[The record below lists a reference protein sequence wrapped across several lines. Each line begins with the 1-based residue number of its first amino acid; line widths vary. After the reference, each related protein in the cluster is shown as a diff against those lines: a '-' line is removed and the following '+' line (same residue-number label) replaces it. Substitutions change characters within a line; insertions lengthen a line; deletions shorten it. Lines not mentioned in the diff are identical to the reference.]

1 VTPAD
6 VVPPCRAQVSA
17 VAPGLFSGRR
27 IASVEVVTRRT
38 RRAVVGREL
47 LFVPGDTVDTL
58 RIAQS
63 LRQVRALGY
72 LGDVQVEAR
81 ECPGDAGVALRV
93 AARDLGS
100 VSPVL
105 RLRAA
110 GGLVG
115 VRERNLLGTGVGARV
130 ALRMDQSRLG
140 VESTVSAP
148 GVPSADASI
157 DVGVVRYRDGSTQ
170 FAAVGPR
177 TSWPTRRWIV
187 DGRLAAR
194 EQEPRTTPGIV
205 LHRTAGAFLVGRRLP
220 DPADASTYLLAGIEG
235 ENASVATGLGTPV
248 LGGTAMDRRYA
259 GLALGIRRAAAR
271 FDTTTWLLPN
281 GGLADVPRGIEG
293 DALFSVGRDHA
304 GDHARGGAG
313 GGAAHADLWIGRTA
327 TFASGHSILMADGWA
342 SGYLGARSLTGST
355 VRGAL
360 TLRHR
365 ASNGMWVA
373 RVAAERLFAPDPDVR
388 ALALLDPLVP
398 ALPRPGRLAEGA
410 LSASVERDVHLHA
423 LTRSSALDAAL
434 FVAGSSRWDPS
445 PDAHAEGL
453 TLVAAGIGLRLVS
466 AHPDHAAP
474 RLDLGI
480 PLVRSAGVRRG
491 IYVGLSLTPP
501 ALAGRQRVGRGL
513 P

>member
-1 VTPAD
+1 
-6 VVPPCRAQVSA
+6 
-17 VAPGLFSGRR
+17 
-27 IASVEVVTRRT
+27 
-38 RRAVVGREL
+38 
-47 LFVPGDTVDTL
+47 
-58 RIAQS
+58 
-63 LRQVRALGY
+63 VR
-72 LGDVQVEAR
+72 VEAR

-93 AARDLGS
+93 EARDLGS
-100 VSPVL
+100 LSPVL
-105 RLRAA
+105 RVRSA
-110 GGLVG
+110 GGLLG

-140 VESTVSAP
+140 VESAVSAP
-148 GVPSADASI
+148 GLPSVDGSI

-177 TSWPTRRWIV
+177 TAWPTRRWIV

-205 LHRTAGAFLVGRRLP
+205 LHRTTGTFLVGRRLP
-220 DPADASTYLLAGIEG
+220 DPSDASTYLLAGVEG
-235 ENASVATGLGTPV
+235 ENASVATGIGTPV
-248 LGGTAMDRRYA
+248 LGASAMDRRYV

-281 GGLADVPRGIEG
+281 GGLADVPRGIET
-293 DALFSVGRDHA
+293 DALFSLGRDHA
-304 GDHARGGAG
+304 GGGT
-313 GGAAHADLWIGRTA
+313 AHADFWIGRTA
-327 TFASGHSILMADGWA
+327 TFSAGRSILTADGWA
-342 SGYLGARSLTGST
+342 SGYLGAQSLAGST

-365 ASNGMWVA
+365 APNGMWVA

-410 LSASVERDVHLHA
+410 LSASVERDVHIHA
-423 LTRSSALDAAL
+423 FTRSSALDGAL

-445 PDAHAEGL
+445 PDARAEGL

-474 RLDLGI
+474 RLDLGV

-501 ALAGRQRVGRGL
+501 ALAGRERVGRGL